1 MNVPIAPIGL
11 SVIVGAGDEVTG
23 VYPEVLRNMEARDGC
38 SFKFSV
44 VPRARLEVLF
54 ESGKA
59 DLLIPA
65 TRTPRRDEFG
75 VFVPLI
81 FSRATLVSVTSE
93 RPPMLRTKDLLDRS
107 EFKVGV
113 VRGFDYGPAYGAL
126 VTELAKQGRLLQDV
140 DALSV
145 ARLLQ
150 IGAVDGVIISPA
162 TLLGAIKGE
171 LRTEGLSEKLRFEPL
186 EEFTWSDSGA
196 YISKVA
202 ISDTDEKVLI
212 KLLERASTSGAVW
225 KAFQKYYPAK
235 ALQGSIRAR

>member
-11 SVIVGAGDEVTG
+11 SVIVGAGDEVSG
-23 VYPEVLRNMEARDGC
+23 VYPEVLRNMESRDGC

-54 ESGKA
+54 ENGKA

-81 FSRATLVSVTSE
+81 YSRATLITVNSD
-93 RPPMLRTKDLLDRS
+93 RPAMLRAKDVMDLPD
-107 EFKVGV
+107 FKVGV
-113 VRGFDYGPAYGAL
+113 VRGFDYGPAYGAM
-126 VTELAKQGRLLQDV
+126 VTELAKQGRLVQEV
-140 DALSV
+140 DAVSI
-145 ARLLQ
+145 ARMLQ
-150 IGAVDGVIISPA
+150 LGAVDGIIISPA

-171 LRTEGLSEKLRFEPL
+171 PKTEGLSDKLRFEPL
-186 EEFTWSDSGA
+186 EEFPWSDSGA

-202 ISDTDEKVLI
+202 VSDADEKILV
-212 KLLERASTSGAVW
+212 KLLERANTSGAVW
-225 KAFQKYYPAK
+225 RAFQKYYPAK